1 MRPHAS
7 RDFKKQLSNP
17 DSDRLFVRQERER
30 ERETTSKEAAKSV
43 DVFEEAKI
51 RLKPVVPKGNR

>member
-30 ERETTSKEAAKSV
+30 ETTSKVAAKSV